1 MSFFLLMQAMK
12 VHYMKLFLRGL
23 NLSFPERKL
32 LKKLVKKLVWYKP
45 ESRKVFVDGGVA
57 IIDQWICAHAS
68 YFVGSYESTFSFRIR
83 EDRQLLGMT
92 REDTFNDM
100 CGAKDNEN
108 DPHSCEKPS
117 YWHREGPS
125 S

>member
-1 MSFFLLMQAMK
+1 MK
-12 VHYMKLFLRGL
+12 VCNAEEITEIIYYCL
-23 NLSFPERKL
+23 ERKL
-32 LKKLVKKLVWYKP
+32 LKKLVKNIVWYKP
-45 ESRKVFVDGGVA
+45 ENHHLYGDGGVA

-92 REDTFNDM
+92 QDDTFNDI
-100 CGAKDNEN
+100 CGVKDNEN

-117 YWHREGPS
+117 YWHREGPWIM
-125 S
+125 

>member
-1 MSFFLLMQAMK
+1 MI
-12 VHYMKLFLRGL
+12 
-23 NLSFPERKL
+23 LSFLERKA
-32 LKKLVKKLVWYKP
+32 LKKLVKNLVWYKP
-45 ESRKVFVDGGVA
+45 QNRHIYGDGGVA

-92 REDTFNDM
+92 QEDTFNDI
-100 CGAKDNEN
+100 CGIKDNEN

-125 S
+125 M